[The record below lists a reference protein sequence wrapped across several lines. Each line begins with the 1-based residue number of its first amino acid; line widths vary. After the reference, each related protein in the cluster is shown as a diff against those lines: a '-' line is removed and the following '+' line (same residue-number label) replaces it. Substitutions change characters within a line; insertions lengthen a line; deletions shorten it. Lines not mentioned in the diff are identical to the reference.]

1 MPITKIEEKE
11 GPNETKCWLRVIVM
25 GKEGEDEKK
34 VFAEGKRIRWV
45 LQKLEKA
52 LGFKTNN
59 GLPVKASP
67 SFYFFIVEC
76 LPKNK
81 DRTKEA
87 IIEIVEAS
95 GETHYAH

>member
-11 GPNETKCWLRVIVM
+11 SPNETKCWLKVIVI

-45 LQKLEKA
+45 LRRLEKA
-52 LGFKTNN
+52 LGFKANN
-59 GLPVKASP
+59 GLPVKANP
-67 SFYFFIVEC
+67 PFYFFIVEC
-76 LPKNK
+76 LSKNK
-81 DRTKEA
+81 DRTKET
-87 IIEIVEAS
+87 IREIVEAS